1 MNEQNTPIEPAAD
14 DAQVAVPA
22 EAKPGKPPKPPFR
35 LAAWLFDFV
44 EAFTSAA
51 VVVLLLFTFAT
62 RLTTVFGPS
71 MEPTFYE
78 GEKLIVS
85 DLFYD
90 PQPGDILVFHELGDF
105 VEPIIKRVIATEG
118 QTVDMVINEHEWSL
132 YVDGELVDEPYRY
145 VDPSAALRTS
155 MHNFPVTVPEGHIFV
170 MGDNRNHS
178 ADSRVTYMGNGGF
191 IDERQILGKV
201 ILRLTPLDRFG
212 TVE

>member
-1 MNEQNTPIEPAAD
+1 MNEQNTPIEPAPS
-14 DAQVAVPA
+14 DAQAAVSSDA
-22 EAKPGKPPKPPFR
+22 KPPKPPFR

-44 EAFTSAA
+44 EAFTTAA
-51 VVVLLLFTFAT
+51 VVVILLFTFAT

-71 MEPTFYE
+71 METTFFE
-78 GEKLIVS
+78 GEKLLVS
-85 DLFYD
+85 DLFYA

-118 QTVDMVINEHEWSL
+118 QTVDMVISEDEWSL
-132 YVDGELVDEPYRY
+132 YVDGELIDEPYRH
-145 VDPSAALRTS
+145 VDDSALRTA
-155 MHNFPVTVPEGHIFV
+155 MHDFPVTVPEGHIFV

-201 ILRLTPLDRFG
+201 ILRLTPFDRFG
-212 TVE
+212 PVA